1 MVSSQNHL
9 LNLIEMAKEIYQE
22 AKAEHIRR
30 GHPYEFPDWAIF
42 LAFTVMVL
50 KRLKQFSALHTF
62 LKNNPEVR
70 RACGLKRLPHRT
82 TFSRRLKRLAPTIKR
97 QIRAWGKRLLAE
109 GVGSAEMVA
118 TDKKMITAQGPKWH
132 KADRE
137 ADRIPEKLR
146 NVDTDS
152 SWSKSGYR
160 GWVQGYGLHVEVTTP
175 DGGPIIPLDGDFTNN
190 TTSESA
196 VARAFVPHM
205 PEGVQRYLGDSGFD
219 DPVLRDM
226 LEQRDENGQWQ
237 RALLVPITIMD
248 ATQPPRLEYAQ
259 LYKEEKD
266 LYAQRKVSI
275 EPFFDRLDQAFGIKV
290 AWMKGW
296 RNNHPIGMLWLS
308 TYQLCMLYNHR
319 RGLPVEHIK
328 QILDSL

>member
-1 MVSSQNHL
+1 MVSSKNHL

-22 AKAEHIRR
+22 AKAEHVHR
-30 GHPYEFPDWAIF
+30 GHPYVFPDLAMF
-42 LAFTVMVL
+42 LTFTVMVL
-50 KRLKQFSALHTF
+50 KRLKQFQALHTY
-62 LKNNPEVR
+62 LKNNPEVW
-70 RACGLKRLPHRT
+70 RACQLKRLPHRT
-82 TFSRRLKRLAPTIKR
+82 TLSRRLKKLAPTIKR
-97 QIRAWGKRLLAE
+97 QIRAWGKRLLEE
-109 GVGSAEMVA
+109 GVGSAEVVA
-118 TDKKMITAQGPKWH
+118 TDKKMVTAQGPKWH
-132 KADRE
+132 KADR
-137 ADRIPEKLR
+137 AQGRIPEKLR

-190 TTSESA
+190 TTSEAA
-196 VARAFVPHM
+196 VARAFIPHL
-205 PEGVQRYLGDSGFD
+205 PEGVERYLGDTGFD
-219 DPVLRDM
+219 DPLLRTM
-226 LEQRDENGQWQ
+226 LEKRHENGSLQ
-237 RALLVPITIMD
+237 RALLVPITVT
-248 ATQPPRLEYAQ
+248 ASTKPARREYAQ
-259 LYKEEKD
+259 LYKKEKG

-296 RNNHPIGMLWLS
+296 RNNRPLGMLWLS